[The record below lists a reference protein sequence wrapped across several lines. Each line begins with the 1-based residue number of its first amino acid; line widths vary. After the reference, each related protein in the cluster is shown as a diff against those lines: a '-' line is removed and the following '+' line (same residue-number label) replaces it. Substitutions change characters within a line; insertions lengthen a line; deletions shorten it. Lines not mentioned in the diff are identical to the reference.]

1 MTYIAIG
8 LLLASAAL
16 RTRLAR
22 SSLAYLLLRASNALL
37 DLGSNALDNLEEDRR
52 HG

>member
-1 MTYIAIG
+1 MTTITIG

-22 SSLAYLLLRASNALL
+22 ASLAYALLRASNALL
-37 DLGSNALDNLEEDRR
+37 DLGSNAMDNIEEDRG

>member
-8 LLLASAAL
+8 LLLAAASL

-37 DLGSNALDNLEEDRR
+37 DLGSTALDNLEEDRR
-52 HG
+52 NG